1 MGASRQRP
9 PVGRNAMTRRTSLSI
24 PAAITIDEWVTIGE
38 ELFVISDASI
48 WWLGDWLVY
57 GQDRY
62 PDRYK
67 RAIERTS
74 LQYKTLRNY
83 AWVARKFEVSRRRD
97 TLSFQHHAEV
107 AALPQDE
114 QDVWLDCAEFLR
126 LPVTELR
133 RQIKAAGS
141 GSDAQP
147 SVPEEIFGFDID
159 PKRRNRWENAAE
171 QASSTLQE
179 WILSILDQETSSVLG
194 SEIDPGLTAFSDAET
209 VRTV

>member
-9 PVGRNAMTRRTSLSI
+9 PVARNAITRRTSLSI
-24 PAAITIDEWVTIGE
+24 PAAITIDAWVTIGE
-38 ELFVISDASI
+38 ELFIISDASI

-97 TLSFQHHAEV
+97 SLSFQHHAEV
-107 AALPQDE
+107 AALPEDE
-114 QDVWLDCAEFLR
+114 QEVWLDRAEFLR

-133 RQIKAAGS
+133 RQIKAARS
-141 GSDAQP
+141 GAEGQP
-147 SVPEEIFGFDID
+147 SAPEEIFGFDID
-159 PKRRNRWENAAE
+159 PERRNRWENAAE
-171 QASSTLQE
+171 QASSTLHE
-179 WILSILDQETSSVLG
+179 WILSILDQETRSVLG
-194 SEIDPGLTAFSDAET
+194 SESGRAET
-209 VRTV
+209 FGSRR